1 MSTQFVIGGISEGGT
16 IRTDT
21 ERETQNQDAAVIK
34 VTVYEQDSFLILTE
48 FRLKFRYSSPSPN
61 LAQQTKQSAAS
72 SRVTEQKSQESIRQS
87 VMHCV
92 LCTHVHP
99 PPPSTHPHSQT
110 HTLTHTHART
120 LTRTLA
126 RSLAHTHTHT
136 RMRARTHTRMR
147 ARTQTYTH
155 QKKQKR
161 RTNLTSSSQ
170 SGCTGT
176 LCFTRYITGKHEL
189 VKRDKLPYFFL
200 TRWRIGLDIR
210 WRIWLDIRWRSWRY
224 NIDTDAIRFS
234 LYIRSRQSTRN
245 AYGTQ
250 LNCGSPA
257 EIKRHRFTACLPDV
271 GERTTESAHA
281 CD

>member
-1 MSTQFVIGGISEGGT
+1 MLTWLACAPLAVWTCCRCPNNSLLAVSAKAARFELTLKG
-16 IRTDT
+16 RHK
-21 ERETQNQDAAVIK
+21 NQDAAVIK
-34 VTVYEQDSFLILTE
+34 LTVYEQDSFLILTE
-48 FRLKFRYSSPSPN
+48 FRLKSRYSSPSPN
-61 LAQQTKQSAAS
+61 LAQQTKPSAAS
-72 SRVTEQKSQESIRQS
+72 GRVTEQKSQDSIRQS

-99 PPPSTHPHSQT
+99 PPPLP
-110 HTLTHTHART
+110 TLTHTHS

-126 RSLAHTHTHT
+126 HSHARSLV
-136 RMRARTHTRMR
+136 RTHTNVH
-147 ARTQTYTH
+147 TS
-155 QKKQKR
+155 KKRKKKG

-189 VKRDKLPYFFL
+189 VTLFFL
-200 TRWRIGLDIR
+200 TR
-210 WRIWLDIRWRSWRY
+210 WRIWLDIRWMSWRY

-250 LNCGSPA
+250 SNCGSTA
-257 EIKRHRFTACLPDV
+257 EIKRHRFTACLLDV
-271 GERTTESAHA
+271 GERTTESAYA
-281 CD
+281 CY